1 MPTILIVDDSSTDRL
16 LAGGL
21 LNQIDGLNIEYAV
34 DGGDALMKMELHVPD
49 LVVTDLDMPSING
62 LELVEVIGRAYPFV
76 PVILMTARGSE
87 DIAVQALKAG
97 ASSYVPKRQLN
108 FQLGQTVRQ
117 VLQAANHDRA
127 QLRLKRRLLRNEVE
141 FSLENDQE
149 LISSMVQFL
158 QDMAMEMG
166 VCNESDRVRIGVAL
180 QEALTNACFHGNLEL
195 SSSLRE
201 SDHRAYYD
209 LALER
214 IGAAPWSDRRIYV
227 IGRFSADEAEFVIR
241 DDGLGFDRDCL
252 FDPTDP
258 ENLERPCGRGLLLMY
273 TFMDEVHYNEAGNE
287 VKLIKRRKFVIPDD
301 TPSSEA
307 GLLDST
313 TVSADEVPGRD
324 VQGNENK
331 PVKLSASGSVF
342 TGIKE

>member
-1 MPTILIVDDSSTDRL
+1 MPTILIVDDSLTDRL

-21 LNQIDGLNIEYAV
+21 LSQIDGLNIEYAV

-62 LELVEVIGRAYPFV
+62 LELVEVIRRAYPFV

-141 FSLENDQE
+141 FCLENDQE
-149 LISSMVQFL
+149 LISSIVQFL
-158 QDMAMEMG
+158 QEMALEMG

-201 SDHRAYYD
+201 TDHRAYYD
-209 LALER
+209 LALQR
-214 IGAAPWSDRRIYV
+214 IGAVPWSDRRIH
-227 IGRFSADEAEFVIR
+227 ISGRFTVDEAEFVIR
-241 DDGLGFDRDCL
+241 DDGFGFDRDCL
-252 FDPTDP
+252 LDPTDP
-258 ENLERPCGRGLLLMY
+258 ENLERPCGRGLLLMH
-273 TFMDEVHYNEAGNE
+273 TFLDEVQYNTVGNE
-287 VKLIKRRKFVIPDD
+287 VKLVKRRKFVIPDD
-301 TPSSEA
+301 TPPPETS
-307 GLLDST
+307 GIDST
-313 TVSADEVPGRD
+313 SVPTVEDHTRD
-324 VQGNENK
+324 NQ
-331 PVKLSASGSVF
+331 PVELSASGSVR
-342 TGIKE
+342 TGIQE